1 MFHNNNK
8 SDDILNRLVTEV
20 EKQDLQ
26 RLQYISEDLLEQ
38 QFLKREERSAEVAQ
52 KLKTIKETKV
62 TVKQKTQAVEEAI
75 KIKQLYAVDK
85 FLRLV
90 DKVSYENRTAGQLL
104 FHSILGQLC
113 NKEKLYMGNNYTDPR
128 VPVLWWQ
135 SSGSGKGKMMELF
148 TEVVLSL
155 EKINRVTHDAFGK
168 EVINGRPFTINKID
182 RTNTAS
188 CLNDWVWDEKK
199 RKYMVDETG
208 EPMYELG
215 WASGSDF
222 IAMHEAIPLFRTNS
236 QTEDLPEFFITV
248 MNPIGT
254 ADHIYW
260 RDKKG
265 YPKRCDT
272 EADGTIIL
280 TTRELFGVDMLTA
293 GSGLIQR
300 CAALFEKL
308 DTDRK
313 QRMMEK
319 VSVSLW
325 NTSPDSGKS
334 YKEEIKDLVED
345 LTRVSVFIRKIKGQI
360 GVADE
365 QKLGAY
371 TLQKLNDFI
380 ERSVI
385 DVPNKELRDIL
396 EAFIRRYPEMARKL
410 SYHSAAMRMSKVIE
424 IQDAEYAFDII
435 DKLYVSQARFIED
448 TVKLDRDLIY
458 KEKTHISS
466 VQLCFKRKKID
477 TMKVSELV
485 SHLCM
490 DMQISKSKSYEIVER
505 FSSGIEP
512 LLIKNKKQTGRQTV
526 SLRNYKDVRSSND
539 K

>member
-1 MFHNNNK
+1 MFNNNK
-8 SDDILNRLVTEV
+8 QDDMLNRLVNEV
-20 EKQDLQ
+20 EKQDLR
-26 RLQYISEDLLEQ
+26 RLQHISETLLEQ
-38 QFLKREERSAEVAQ
+38 QFLEREERSAVVEERLRA
-52 KLKTIKETKV
+52 IKETKV
-62 TVKQKTQAVEEAI
+62 TQKQQTLAVTEAT

-90 DKVSYENRTAGQLL
+90 DRVSYENRTAGQVL
-104 FHSILGQLC
+104 FHSLLGQMF

-128 VPVLWWQ
+128 VPILWWQ

-148 TEVVLSL
+148 TDVVQSVQ
-155 EKINRVTHDAFGK
+155 KINRVTFDAFGK
-168 EVINGRPFTINKID
+168 EIVHGRPFVMNKID

-188 CLNDWVWDEKK
+188 ALNDWVWDEKK

-222 IAMHEAIPLFRTNS
+222 ISMNEAIPLFRTNS

-265 YPKRCDT
+265 YPRRCDT
-272 EADGTIIL
+272 EADATIIL

-325 NTSPDSGKS
+325 NTNPTGGKRH
-334 YKEEIKDLVED
+334 KQEITELAED
-345 LTRVSVFIRKIKGQI
+345 LTRISLFIRKIKGQI
-360 GVADE
+360 GVKDE
-365 QKLGAY
+365 QELGAF

-385 DVPNKELRDIL
+385 DVPNKELRDVL

-410 SYHSAAMRMSKVIE
+410 SYHSAAMRMSKFIE
-424 IQDAEYAFDII
+424 IQDAEYAFEII

-448 TVKLDRDLIY
+448 TVKLDRDVLY
-458 KEKTHISS
+458 KEKAQMSS
-466 VQLCFKRKKID
+466 IQLCFKRKKID
-477 TMKVSELV
+477 TMYVSELV

-490 DMQISKSKSYEIVER
+490 DMQISKSKSYEVVER
-505 FSSGIEP
+505 FASGEEP
-512 LLIKNKKQTGRQTV
+512 MLIKNKKKTGRQTI